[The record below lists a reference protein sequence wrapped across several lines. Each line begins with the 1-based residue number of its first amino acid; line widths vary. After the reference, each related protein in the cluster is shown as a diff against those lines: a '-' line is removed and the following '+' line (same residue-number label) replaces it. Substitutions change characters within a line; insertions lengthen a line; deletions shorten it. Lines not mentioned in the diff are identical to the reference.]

1 MKKGPVW
8 LIGLACTMALLACT
22 RQAPVRA
29 PATRPPFELALGLS
43 PIPTRT
49 PTPTVTPTFTA
60 TSTSTRTPT
69 PTQTPT
75 ATPVSSQ
82 RLASARQAFE
92 WGEFDRAKQ
101 EFDALYTDPGASN
114 EERREAA
121 FWRARSRLDASDY
134 AGAVAALQE
143 FIAVYPD
150 DQRVAAAQFMLA
162 RGYEAL
168 QEWRNALAAYRQYLR
183 LNKVLAMEAYDGI
196 GKAAMQLSDYAAA
209 IQAYTEGVQAAKENS
224 WLVYMREGIAQAEL
238 ARNRPREAVKQ
249 YEAILNLAR
258 IDTYRSRILYLTAQA
273 LIQAGD
279 SQAAQQRY
287 LEAVNRYPATQ
298 HAYLSLI
305 ELVNA
310 GVPVDDYQRGLVDY
324 HAKAYQP
331 AIDALTRV
339 VQRKLDAREGEAL
352 WYLALSLKAN
362 GNLSQSIQRFQELID
377 KVPQSKHA
385 GDAWL
390 ELAAAHALRGDTE
403 QALRIYHQFV
413 TQHPGSPL
421 APQALW
427 RAANL
432 QVSIGDLAGA
442 AATYRDL
449 ATRYP
454 QAEGVPQAL
463 FSAALLD
470 YRRGD
475 YAAACTAW
483 QALVQ
488 KYPNTDAAV
497 AARFW
502 IGKAWSAMGDREQA
516 KQAWQAAMRWSPG
529 SYYGLRAAELLAGVV
544 ILRSG
549 GFEEQLNEPAVSQ
562 AEVEEWLR
570 SWLDV
575 PTGSSLATLPSAI
588 TKLLA
593 WQRGEALLE
602 VGHRVQALEE
612 FEKIKQQW
620 WDDPLAMYQ
629 LALAFHERG
638 LYRLSIICAERLI
651 RLAPVERR
659 AQVPLFLR
667 KLAYPLYFRE
677 LIVAQAQTRNLDPL
691 LLAALIRQESLF
703 EPSITSIADA
713 RGLAQVIPPT
723 GEWIAGQLG
732 WTKWQLDD
740 LWRPVVSVTFGA
752 YYLHVQLNTFDG
764 WVIPALMAYNA
775 GPGRVRQWLE
785 NFSDLDMLVEM
796 APISEP
802 ARYVRLIY
810 ANYYRYRQLY
820 RSST

>member
-1 MKKGPVW
+1 MKRQLVW
-8 LIGLACTMALLACT
+8 LIGLACIMAPLACT
-22 RQAPVRA
+22 RQASVRA
-29 PATRPPFELALGLS
+29 PSTRPRFELALGLS
-43 PIPTRT
+43 PIPTCT

-60 TSTSTRTPT
+60 TSMPTRTPI
-69 PTQTPT
+69 PTQAST
-75 ATPVSSQ
+75 ATPVPSQ

-92 WGEFDRAKQ
+92 WGDFDRAKQ
-101 EFDALYTDPGASN
+101 EFDALYADPGASN

-134 AGAVAALQE
+134 TGAVATLQQ
-143 FIAVYPD
+143 FITTYPD
-150 DQRVAAAQFMLA
+150 DRRIAPAQFMLA
-162 RGYEAL
+162 RAYEGL

-196 GKAAMQLSDYAAA
+196 GKAAMQLSDYATA
-209 IQAYTEGVQAAKENS
+209 IQAYTEGMQAAKESS

-238 ARNRPREAVKQ
+238 ARNRPQEAVKQ
-249 YEAILNLAR
+249 YDAILSVAR
-258 IDTYRSRILYLTAQA
+258 VDAYRSRILYLAAQA

-279 SQAAQQRY
+279 PQAAQQRY
-287 LEAVNRYPATQ
+287 LEAVNRYPTTQ
-298 HAYLSLI
+298 YAYLSLV

-324 HAKAYQP
+324 HAKVYQP

-362 GNLSQSIQRFQELID
+362 GDLSRSIERCQQLID

-390 ELAAAHALRGDTE
+390 EMAAAHALRGDTE
-403 QALRIYHQFV
+403 QALHVYRQFV
-413 TQHPGSPL
+413 TQYPASPL

-432 QVSIGDLAGA
+432 QVSVGDLAGA
-442 AATYRDL
+442 AVTYRDL
-449 ATRYP
+449 AARYP
-454 QAEGVPQAL
+454 QAENVPQAL
-463 FSAALLD
+463 FNAALLD

-475 YAAACTAW
+475 YTAARTAW

-488 KYPNTDAAV
+488 KHPNTDAAV

-502 IGKAWSAMGDREQA
+502 IGKACLALGDQERA
-516 KQAWQAAMRWSPG
+516 KQAWQAAMRLAPD
-529 SYYGLRAAELLAGVV
+529 SYYGLRAAELLAGVAV
-544 ILRSG
+544 LRSG
-549 GFEEQLNEPAVSQ
+549 GFEEQLNELAVSQ
-562 AEVEEWLR
+562 TEAEEWLR
-570 SWLDV
+570 SWLKV
-575 PTGSSLATLPSAI
+575 PTGASLATLPSAI
-588 TKLLA
+588 TELLA

-602 VGHRVQALEE
+602 VGHRIQALEE

-638 LYRLSIICAERLI
+638 LYRLSIICAERLM

-659 AQVPLFLR
+659 AQVPFFLH
-667 KLAYPLYFRE
+667 KLAYPLHFRE
-677 LIVAQAQTRNLDPL
+677 LIIAQAQTRNLDPL

-752 YYLHVQLNTFDG
+752 YYLHVQLNAFDG
-764 WVIPALMAYNA
+764 RVVPALMAYNA

-796 APISEP
+796 APVSEP
-802 ARYVRLIY
+802 AHYVRLIY

-820 RSST
+820 RSGT

>member
-1 MKKGPVW
+1 M
-8 LIGLACTMALLACT
+8 
-22 RQAPVRA
+22 RA

-49 PTPTVTPTFTA
+49 PIPTVTPTFTA
-60 TSTSTRTPT
+60 TPTSTRTPT

-75 ATPVSSQ
+75 ATPVPSQ

-92 WGEFDRAKQ
+92 CGDFERAKQ
-101 EFDALYTDPGASN
+101 EFDALYADPGASD

-121 FWRARSRLDASDY
+121 FWRARSRLDGSDY
-134 AGAVAALQE
+134 AGAVAALQQ
-143 FIAVYPD
+143 FITTYPD
-150 DQRVAAAQFMLA
+150 DRRVAAAQFMLA
-162 RGYEAL
+162 RAYEGL
-168 QEWRNALAAYRQYLR
+168 QEWRNALTAYRQYLR
-183 LNKVLAMEAYDGI
+183 LDKALAMEAYDGI
-196 GKAAMQLSDYAAA
+196 GKAAMELGDYTTAV
-209 IQAYTEGVQAAKENS
+209 QAYTEGMQVATENS

-238 ARNRPREAVKQ
+238 ARNRPQEAVKQ
-249 YEAILNLAR
+249 YEAILNIAR
-258 IDTYRSRILYLTAQA
+258 IDTYRSRILYLAAQA
-273 LIQAGD
+273 LTQAGD
-279 SQAAQQRY
+279 RQSAQQRY

-298 HAYLSLI
+298 YAYLSLV

-310 GVPVDDYQRGLVDY
+310 GVAVDDSQRGLVDY

-339 VQRKLDAREGEAL
+339 VQRKLDAHEGEAL

-362 GNLSQSIQRFQELID
+362 GNLTQSIQRFQELID
-377 KVPQSKHA
+377 KVPQSKRV

-390 ELAAAHALRGDTE
+390 ELAAAYALRGDPE
-403 QALRIYHQFV
+403 QALRVYRQFV
-413 TQHPGSPL
+413 TRYPASPL

-432 QVSIGDLAGA
+432 QVSIGDFAGA
-442 AATYRDL
+442 ATTYRDL
-449 ATRYP
+449 AMRYP
-454 QAEGVPQAL
+454 QAEDVPQAL
-463 FSAALLD
+463 FNAALLD

-475 YAAACTAW
+475 YAAARTAW

-488 KYPNTDAAV
+488 KHPNTSAAV

-502 IGKAWSAMGDREQA
+502 IGKAWSAMGDQEQA
-516 KQAWQAAMRWSPG
+516 KRAWQAAVRWSPE
-529 SYYGLRAAELLAGVV
+529 SYYGLRAAELLAGVAT
-544 ILRSG
+544 LRSG
-549 GFEEQLNEPAVSQ
+549 GFKEQLNEPAVSQ

-570 SWLDV
+570 SWLDA

-620 WDDPLAMYQ
+620 WDEPLAMYQ
-629 LALAFHERG
+629 LALAFRERG
-638 LYRLSIICAERLI
+638 LYRLSIVCVERLI
-651 RLAPVERR
+651 RLAPAEQR

-677 LIVAQAQTRNLDPL
+677 LIVAQAQMYNLDPL

-703 EPSITSIADA
+703 EPSVTSVADA

-732 WTKWQLDD
+732 WTKWRPDD
-740 LWRPVVSVTFGA
+740 LWRPVVSVAFGA
-752 YYLHVQLNTFDG
+752 YYLYVQLNAFDG
-764 WVIPALMAYNA
+764 RVIPALMAYNA
-775 GPGRVRQWLE
+775 GPGRVHQWLVS
-785 NFSDLDMLVEM
+785 FSDLDLLVEVS
-796 APISEP
+796 PISEP

-820 RSST
+820 RSSS

>member
-1 MKKGPVW
+1 MKKELVW
-8 LIGLACTMALLACT
+8 LLGFACTMALFACT
-22 RQAPVRA
+22 RQAPVRV

-49 PTPTVTPTFTA
+49 PTSTITPTSTVTPTA
-60 TSTSTRTPT
+60 TRTPT

-75 ATPVSSQ
+75 ATPVPSQ

-92 WGEFDRAKQ
+92 WGDFERAKQ
-101 EFDALYTDPGASN
+101 EFDALYADPGASN

-134 AGAVAALQE
+134 TDAVAVLQE
-143 FIAVYPD
+143 FIAAYPD
-150 DQRVAAAQFMLA
+150 DQRVPAAQFMLA
-162 RGYEAL
+162 RAYEGL
-168 QEWRNALAAYRQYLR
+168 QEWRNTMAAYRQYLR
-183 LNKVLAMEAYDGI
+183 LDKTLAMEAYDGI
-196 GKAAMQLSDYAAA
+196 GKAAMQLGDYVAA
-209 IQAYTEGVQAAKENS
+209 IQAYTEGLQVARENS

-238 ARNRPREAVKQ
+238 ARNRPQEAVKQ
-249 YEAILNLAR
+249 YDAILNVAR
-258 IDTYRSRILYLTAQA
+258 IDAYRSRILYLAAQA
-273 LIQAGD
+273 FIQAGD
-279 SQAAQQRY
+279 QQAAQQRY
-287 LEAVNRYPATQ
+287 LEAVNRYPTTQ
-298 HAYLSLI
+298 YAYLSLI

-324 HAKAYQP
+324 YAKAYQP

-377 KVPQSKHA
+377 KVPQSKHV

-390 ELAAAHALRGDTE
+390 EMAAAHALRGDTE
-403 QALRIYHQFV
+403 QALRIYRQFV
-413 TQHPGSPL
+413 ARYPASPL

-427 RAANL
+427 RMANL
-432 QVSIGDLAGA
+432 QISVDDLASA

-449 ATRYP
+449 AVRYP
-454 QAEGVPQAL
+454 QAENAPWAL
-463 FSAALLD
+463 FNAALLD

-475 YAAACTAW
+475 YAAARTAW

-488 KYPNTDAAV
+488 KHPNTDAAT

-502 IGKAWSAMGDREQA
+502 IGKAWLAMGDQDQA
-516 KQAWQAAMRWSPG
+516 KRAWQAARRWAPE
-529 SYYGLRAAELLAGVV
+529 SYYGLRAAELLAGVTV
-544 ILRSG
+544 LRSG
-549 GFEEQLNEPAVSQ
+549 SFEEQLSEPAVSY
-562 AEVEEWLR
+562 AEAEEWLR

-575 PTGSSLATLPSAI
+575 PAGGSLATLPPAI
-588 TKLLA
+588 TKLRA

-602 VGHRVQALEE
+602 VGSRVQALEE

-638 LYRLSIICAERLI
+638 LYRLSVVCVERLI
-651 RLAPVERR
+651 RLAPIERR

-667 KLAYPLYFRE
+667 KLAYPLHFRE
-677 LIVAQAQTRNLDPL
+677 LIVAQARARNLDPL

-703 EPSITSIADA
+703 EPSITSIANA

-732 WTKWQLDD
+732 WTKWQPDD

-752 YYLHVQLNTFDG
+752 YYLHVQLNAFDG
-764 WVIPALMAYNA
+764 QVVPALMAYNA
-775 GPGRVRQWLE
+775 GPGRVRQWLAS
-785 NFSDLDMLVEM
+785 FSDLDMLVEM

-810 ANYYRYRQLY
+810 ANYYRYRELY
-820 RSST
+820 RAGS